1 MTSLKTFHLLFVLI
15 AMMAADLFGGWAI
28 HEHASAP
35 QTSMLVWGAMSFLV
49 GLALAAY
56 ALWIVHTLERA
67 HV

>member
-1 MTSLKTFHLLFVLI
+1 MTSLKTFHLVFILI

-28 HEHASAP
+28 HEHAVTH
-35 QTSMLVWGAMSFLV
+35 QTSMLVWGGLSFV
-49 GLALAAY
+49 IGLALAAY